1 VTDPPP
7 SEARFLTPDQDPK
20 GRRHHTRYGVELT
33 VSLGSA
39 HNFYQ
44 GLAENLSE
52 GGLFIATHTPRPVGE
67 LLEFTVN
74 LPDGG
79 EAIRGTGQVRWVR
92 DYHEESDAAPGM
104 GLRFVAIAE
113 PDLKRIRAFLEHRE
127 PLFFDDD

>member
-7 SEARFLTPDQDPK
+7 SDARFVERGGDPK
-20 GRRHHTRYGVELT
+20 GRRHHARYGVELT

-52 GGLFIATHTPRPVGE
+52 GGLFIATHRPRPVGE

-74 LPDGG
+74 LPDG
-79 EAIRGTGQVRWVR
+79 EPIHGTGQVRWVR
-92 DYHEESDAAPGM
+92 DYHEDSEAAPGM
-104 GLRFVAIAE
+104 GLRFVTLDE
-113 PDLKRIRAFLEHRE
+113 RDLARIRRFLDHRE
-127 PLFFDDD
+127 PLFFDED